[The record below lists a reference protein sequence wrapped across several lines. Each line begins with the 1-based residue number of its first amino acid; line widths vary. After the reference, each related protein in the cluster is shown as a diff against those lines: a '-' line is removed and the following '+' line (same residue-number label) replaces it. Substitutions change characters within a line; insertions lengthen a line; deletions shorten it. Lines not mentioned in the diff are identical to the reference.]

1 LNTELY
7 IARKMFSQKKAE
19 GQLTKPI
26 LRITMLAIALGIAVM
41 LISIAVL
48 KGFQGEITKKI
59 SGFGAHIQIK
69 PLSQNSSPDGDA
81 FNANQ
86 SFVADLKNIEGVVN
100 VQAFATK
107 PAIIKA
113 DEEIEGVLLKGIDK
127 NYNWNYFKEK
137 LVSGR
142 IPQFND
148 SSKSND
154 ILLSAQLAA
163 KLKLKLNENVFLY
176 FIQQP
181 PRMRKLNIC
190 GIYKTGLEEFDTKYA
205 FADIAHIQKLNDWG
219 KDSIAG
225 YEILIDDF
233 NNLEKINEQVS
244 ETIPY
249 DFISLS
255 IKQVFPQLFDW
266 LNLQDMNVVVILI
279 IMTIV
284 CVINMISGLLIIILE
299 RTQFIGMLKS
309 MGASNWM
316 VRKIF
321 IYHAVSIV
329 GKGMLWGN
337 IFGIGLCALQY
348 FFHIIK
354 LDEASYYVSY
364 VPVMLDPFMIL
375 AVNIATLLICTAAM
389 LLPSLLI
396 TKITPIK
403 AIRFS

>member
-1 LNTELY
+1 M
-7 IARKMFSQKKAE
+7 ISQKKAE

-81 FNANQ
+81 FNAKQ
-86 SFVADLKNIEGVVN
+86 SFVADLKNIDGVVN

-127 NYNWNYFKEK
+127 NYNWNYFQEK

-148 SSKSND
+148 TSKSND

-163 KLKLKLNENVFLY
+163 KLKLKLNDNVFLY

-181 PRMRKLNIC
+181 PRMRKLTIC

-249 DFISLS
+249 DFTSQS

-266 LNLQDMNVVVILI
+266 LNLQDMNVVVILV

-337 IFGIGLCALQY
+337 VFGIGLCALQY
-348 FFHIIK
+348 FFHFIK

-364 VPVMLDPFMIL
+364 VPVLLNPLLIL
-375 AVNIATLLICTAAM
+375 GVNVATLVICTAAM

>member
-1 LNTELY
+1 
-7 IARKMFSQKKAE
+7 MFSQKKAE

-48 KGFQGEITKKI
+48 KGFQSEITKKI

-69 PLSQNSSPDGDA
+69 PLTQNSSPDGDP
-81 FNANQ
+81 FYANQ
-86 SFVADLKNIEGVVN
+86 SFVTTIKAIDGVTNI
-100 VQAFATK
+100 QAYATK

-113 DEEIEGVLLKGIDK
+113 DEDIEGILLKGVDK

-137 LVSGR
+137 LISGR
-142 IPQFND
+142 LPQFSDTN
-148 SSKSND
+148 KSND
-154 ILLSAQLAA
+154 ILISAQLAA
-163 KLKLKLNENVFLY
+163 KLKLKLNNNAFLY

-181 PRMRKLNIC
+181 PRVRKLNIC
-190 GIYKTGLEEFDTKYA
+190 GIYKTGLEEFDAKYA
-205 FADIAHIQKLNDWG
+205 FADIAHIQKLNNWG
-219 KDSIAG
+219 NDSIAG

-233 NNLEKINEQVS
+233 NKLEKINAQVS
-244 ETIPY
+244 EALPY
-249 DFISLS
+249 DFISLN

-266 LNLQDMNVVVILI
+266 LGLQDMNVIVILI
-279 IMTIV
+279 IMTVV

-321 IYHAVSIV
+321 IYHAISVV

-364 VPVMLDPFMIL
+364 VPVLLDPFMIL
-375 AVNIATLLICTAAM
+375 SVNVVTLLICTLAM
-389 LLPSLLI
+389 LIPSLLI